1 MLILEQLRQLL
12 ELMNNDSISLV
23 GKLALGNFILCSISL
38 ISFLNIIIYIII
50 IKILDKEFVLEK
62 IQRYKYI
69 NKIFMLYKH
78 TRTYFIL
85 FEVCLILFINIFIL
99 WQSYILFSNFL

>member
-38 ISFLNIIIYIII
+38 ISFLNIIT
-50 IKILDKEFVLEK
+50 K
-62 IQRYKYI
+62 
-69 NKIFMLYKH
+69 
-78 TRTYFIL
+78 
-85 FEVCLILFINIFIL
+85 
-99 WQSYILFSNFL
+99 